1 MGRGLS
7 AVHFMQGMAF
17 LQSTCLG
24 RSLFRSQILFG
35 PVKRLVYLIHTFQ
48 FHTFQHQTIN
58 NSLKM
63 IKIHKWFN
71 QIFTTADTCLITVQI
86 QQPYKQSRTYTLAPH
101 MISKTA
107 VCISMILLIFC
118 HSSNLHTYDLPY
130 SNVGTQKRVLG
141 IAIKAKHCKIKGK

>member
-63 IKIHKWFN
+63 IKIHK
-71 QIFTTADTCLITVQI
+71 
-86 QQPYKQSRTYTLAPH
+86 
-101 MISKTA
+101 
-107 VCISMILLIFC
+107 
-118 HSSNLHTYDLPY
+118 
-130 SNVGTQKRVLG
+130 
-141 IAIKAKHCKIKGK
+141 